1 MTPPRMNLIDD
12 DVLAEIL
19 LRMPPD
25 EPEHLFRA
33 ALVCKPWL
41 CVICLPAC
49 FRSQYRA
56 FHGAPPLLG
65 LLYRNQVCDG
75 DAAPRFASTT
85 SMPDFPHPGSG
96 GRPARPLDCRHGR
109 VLLHMSHDSD
119 VDLLVWDPVTGER
132 RVVPDPDVD
141 VDWMVYTAAVSCAA
155 AGCDHLDCHGGPFR
169 VVFLATDDR
178 EEVVKATVYSS
189 ATGAWSPP
197 VSLDDSC
204 ECYARHKR
212 DATAEMMFFSSYV
225 PYVQSRRVA
234 AIGDAVYFT
243 ISRSAAIAKY
253 DWAENH
259 LSVIDP
265 PPPDTELYG
274 GFVSLMVMEDSS
286 LGLAGVEDSTSS
298 LHLWSR
304 TVKGAAKW
312 VQCMVIDLEKAM
324 PMANP
329 REGDGA
335 YVVGFA
341 EGVGVIFVRT
351 DAGLFTLEL
360 KSGLVKKVD
369 EFGVY
374 FSVLPY
380 MSFYTPDRGTLSSLA
395 RLTDV

>member
-1 MTPPRMNLIDD
+1 MMPPRMNLIDD

-96 GRPARPLDCRHGR
+96 GRPAPPLDCRHGR